1 MYTHAH
7 THTHARTHSHTH
19 THTHTHT
26 QCWAVIMVICS
37 YKRKVPVKNNSTIIK
52 TPTKT
57 NHSLQNSNQS
67 HLPNQEIKFS
77 KHLKQKEPL
86 NIKKSLLSR
95 PIVVSKTTVKTE
107 STVSTGP
114 CKPARL
120 KKPVNK
126 MNTKYHPLQSSI
138 VPDQST
144 PIKEQVVSRRRS
156 VAVSPQRD
164 SSEANDDD
172 KLIPAKQRRRSG
184 IPLLGAMVSE

>member
-1 MYTHAH
+1 M
-7 THTHARTHSHTH
+7 
-19 THTHTHT
+19 HT
-26 QCWAVIMVICS
+26 QIPDCNYDCIFL
-37 YKRKVPVKNNSTIIK
+37 KRKLSVKSNSTIIK

-57 NHSLQNSNQS
+57 NHSLQSSNQS
-67 HLPNQEIKFS
+67 HLPNQEIKVS
-77 KHLKQKEPL
+77 KLLKQKDPL

-95 PIVVSKTTVKTE
+95 PIVVSKTMAKTE
-107 STVSTGP
+107 TTVSTGP

-120 KKPVNK
+120 KKLVK
-126 MNTKYHPLQSSI
+126 KVNTKSHPLQSSI

-164 SSEANDDD
+164 SSEPHGDE
-172 KLIPAKQRRRSG
+172 KLIPTKQKRRSG